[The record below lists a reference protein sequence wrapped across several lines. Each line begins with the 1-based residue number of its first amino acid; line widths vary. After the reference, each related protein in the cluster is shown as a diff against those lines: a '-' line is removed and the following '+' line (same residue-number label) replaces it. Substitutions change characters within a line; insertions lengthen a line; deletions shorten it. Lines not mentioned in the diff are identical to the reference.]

1 MAVHT
6 SNGCTIDGQ
15 GFSGSLLAS
24 NCYIYAPNQ
33 DANGCAIE
41 VADQNSYGTSFNEN
55 GGGIYATE
63 ISSQGVNIWFFPAG
77 TEPADIRSENPDP
90 SSWGMPAGRF
100 GGSGCDWEKRLNPQY
115 IVSFLLSL
123 SAFLHGRPQSDS
135 SILNAL
141 TAVDL

>member
-33 DANGCAIE
+33 DSNGCAIE
-41 VADQNSYGTSFNEN
+41 AADPNSYGTNFNGN

-63 ISSQGVNIWFFPAG
+63 ISNQGVNIWFFPRG
-77 TEPADIRSENPDP
+77 TEPADIRSENPNP
-90 SSWGMPAGRF
+90 SSWGMPTGRF
-100 GGSGCDWEKRLNPQY
+100 GGSGCDWEKRLNPQF
-115 IVSFLLSL
+115 IVSF
-123 SAFLHGRPQSDS
+123 S
-135 SILNAL
+135 SPY
-141 TAVDL
+141 